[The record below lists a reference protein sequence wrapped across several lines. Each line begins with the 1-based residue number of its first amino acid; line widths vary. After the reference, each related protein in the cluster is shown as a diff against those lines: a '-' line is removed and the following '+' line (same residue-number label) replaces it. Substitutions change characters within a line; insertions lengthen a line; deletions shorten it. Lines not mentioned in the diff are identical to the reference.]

1 MFTLKD
7 ITLHTWQTRC
17 LERWSENGFRGIA
30 GVATGAGKTI
40 LALAAVC
47 RLSERFPDMA
57 LKVKIIVPK
66 IFLANQWRDDIMSA
80 LGVRRGDI
88 GLYHGTFKEK
98 PGKPFMVYVLNTARW
113 CAARH
118 ILQDVRAGNSVF
130 LICDECHHFG
140 SPGNARVFDFLPHI
154 PPERY
159 FALGLSATPR
169 GERFDEVLVPSV
181 GKEIYWYAL
190 EDASRDRVTSDYTVF
205 SVAVHFS
212 PDEEKKYLAYTDKIK
227 KLKKNIKRIYPSL
240 FDLNGQL
247 IIQKL
252 GIAMKRPDDIG
263 EMARFLWTL
272 YLRRK
277 KTVHTARSRPACGAA
292 LTRLLM
298 PDRRIILFTERIETA
313 EELFGSLQ
321 KNYPGRICKYHS
333 EMSPQAKQRS
343 LEAYRQGEKTAIVC
357 CRALDEGLNV
367 PETDA
372 GIIVSMSGSPRQ
384 RVQRIGRVVRRGGG
398 DGPKQIYYLYIPWTV
413 ESSIVFP
420 EGAVTTARDL
430 YYDTALNHFAHPGYD
445 ELAARALAKL
455 SASGASAPRIEN
467 AERQFV
473 KGSVRTD
480 FLLSEKTCVD
490 RIAGARPDERDY
502 WIAMLLVI
510 REKHAIEA
518 APPP

>member
-7 ITLHTWQTRC
+7 ITLHAWQTEC
-17 LERWSENGFRGIA
+17 LRLWFENGFRGIA

-47 RLSERFPDMA
+47 RLSEQFPDMA
-57 LKVKIIVPK
+57 LKIKIIVPK
-66 IFLANQWRDDIMSA
+66 IFLANQWRDDILRV
-80 LGVRRGDI
+80 LGVRRGDV

-98 PGKPFMVYVLNTARW
+98 PDKPFMVYVLNTARS

-118 ILQDVRAGNSVF
+118 IVRDVRAGGSVF

-140 SPGNARVFDFLPHI
+140 SPENARVFDFLPHI

-169 GERFDEVLVPSV
+169 GERFEEVLVPSL
-181 GKEIYWYAL
+181 GKEIYRYAL
-190 EDASRDRVTSDYTVF
+190 EDASRDRVTSDYAIF
-205 SVAVHFS
+205 NIAVYFS
-212 PDEEKKYLAYTDKIK
+212 PDEEEKYLAYTDRIT
-227 KLKKNIKRIYPSL
+227 KLKKTLKRKCPSL
-240 FDLNGQL
+240 FDANGRI

-252 GIAMKRPDDIG
+252 GILMKSDDEMG
-263 EMARFLWTL
+263 DMARVLWIL

-277 KTVHTARSRPACGAA
+277 ETIHTAGARMACAVE

-298 PDRRIILFTERIETA
+298 PDRRLILFTERIETA
-313 EELFGSLQ
+313 EKLFGLLQ
-321 KNYPGRICKYHS
+321 KNHPGRICKYHS
-333 EMSPQAKQRS
+333 EMPPQAKQRS
-343 LEAYRQGEKTAIVC
+343 LESYRQGEKTVIVC

-384 RVQRIGRVVRRGGG
+384 HIQRIGRIVRRDGGVRL
-398 DGPKQIYYLYIPWTV
+398 KQIYYLHIPGTS
-413 ESSIVFP
+413 ESSAILP
-420 EGAVTTARDL
+420 EGTETVTRDL
-430 YYDTALNHFAHPGYD
+430 RYDIGRSRFEHPGYD

-467 AERQFV
+467 AERQFI

-480 FLLSEKTCVD
+480 FLISEKTCMD
-490 RIAGARPDERDY
+490 RIADAEPDERDY

-510 REKHAIEA
+510 REKDGC
-518 APPP
+518 PPAV

>member
-7 ITLHTWQTRC
+7 IALHAWQTEC
-17 LERWSENGFRGIA
+17 LDRWFENGFRGIA

-47 RLSERFPDMA
+47 RLSERFPDMT

-66 IFLANQWRDDIMSA
+66 IFLANQWRDDILRV
-80 LGVRRGDI
+80 LGVKRGDV

-98 PGKPFMVYVLNTARW
+98 SDKPFMVYVLNTARY

-118 ILQDVRAGNSVF
+118 IVRDVRAGNSVF

-140 SPGNARVFDFLPHI
+140 SPENSRVFDFLPHI

-169 GERFDEVLVPSV
+169 GERFEEVLVPSV
-181 GKEIYWYAL
+181 GKEIYRYAL
-190 EDASRDRVTSDYTVF
+190 EDASRDRVTSDYAIF
-205 SVAVHFS
+205 NIAVYFS
-212 PDEEKKYLAYTDKIK
+212 PEEEEKYLVLTNKIT
-227 KLKKNIKRIYPSL
+227 KLKKALKRKYPSL
-240 FDLNGQL
+240 FDANDQMS
-247 IIQKL
+247 IQKL
-252 GIAMKRPDDIG
+252 RVLMKQPDDIG
-263 EMARFLWTL
+263 ETARLLWIL

-277 KTVHTARSRPACGAA
+277 ETIHAADARLSCGVE

-298 PDRRIILFTERIETA
+298 PDRRIILFTERIKTA
-313 EELFGSLQ
+313 EKLFGSLQ
-321 KNYPGRICKYHS
+321 KKHPGKICKYHS
-333 EMSPQAKQRS
+333 EMTPMAKQSS
-343 LEAYRQGEKTAIVC
+343 LESYRQGEKTVIVC

-398 DGPKQIYYLYIPWTV
+398 VGPKQIYYLHIPGTS
-413 ESSIVFP
+413 ESSVILP
-420 EGAVTTARDL
+420 EGTGTITRDL
-430 YYDTALNHFAHPGYD
+430 YYDVALNRFAHPGYD

-467 AERQFV
+467 AEKQFI

-480 FLLSEKTCVD
+480 FLLSEETCVN
-490 RIAGARPDERDY
+490 RIADAGADERDY
-502 WIAMLLVI
+502 WIAMLLVV
-510 REKHAIEA
+510 RERRD
-518 APPP
+518 